1 MKLHSNILFLSLHAE
16 DQSRMD
22 QDPQEETEGFDTAG
36 IDRLHKFQQDMN
48 KIIEERDANLLV
60 GDNPFQGSGN
70 VLGSSKEATNNSNS
84 TSQASTSQKSA
95 ALSESEAQ
103 KKVNVDTSK
112 PMTTIQVKLTEGGR
126 LIVKLN
132 ENSTIGDLRNYVYL
146 VRPETPENIS
156 IHTTFPNKEHTDETA
171 TLKDSGL
178 LGAAIFI
185 RLKSM
190 PIIMN

>member
-1 MKLHSNILFLSLHAE
+1 MLTTRNV
-16 DQSRMD
+16 
-22 QDPQEETEGFDTAG
+22 
-36 IDRLHKFQQDMN
+36 RLDSGRYATKYYFQ
-48 KIIEERDANLLV
+48 V

-70 VLGSSKEATNNSNS
+70 VLGSSKEATNNSNA
-84 TSQASTSQKSA
+84 TFQASTSSQKSA
-95 ALSESEAQ
+95 ALSEYDAQ

-190 PIIMN
+190 PIVMN

>member
-1 MKLHSNILFLSLHAE
+1 
-16 DQSRMD
+16 
-22 QDPQEETEGFDTAG
+22 
-36 IDRLHKFQQDMN
+36 
-48 KIIEERDANLLV
+48 
-60 GDNPFQGSGN
+60 
-70 VLGSSKEATNNSNS
+70 
-84 TSQASTSQKSA
+84 
-95 ALSESEAQ
+95 
-103 KKVNVDTSK
+103 
-112 PMTTIQVKLTEGGR
+112 MTTIQVKLTEGGR

-156 IHTTFPNKEHTDETA
+156 IHTTFPNKEHTDDST

-190 PIIMN
+190 PIVMN